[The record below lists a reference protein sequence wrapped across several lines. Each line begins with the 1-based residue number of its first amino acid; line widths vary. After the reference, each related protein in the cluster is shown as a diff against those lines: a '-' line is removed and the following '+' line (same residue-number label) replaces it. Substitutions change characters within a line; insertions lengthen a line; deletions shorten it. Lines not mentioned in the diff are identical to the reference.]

1 MEIANL
7 LSKVSDT
14 MHVSRCFGPASEH
27 DGVTIVPV
35 AFVAGG
41 GGGGGSTEPVEPSP
55 DAVDAEP
62 SASVTGAGGG
72 FGGVSW
78 PLGVYVI
85 QNGQVRWVPALDV
98 TRLAIA
104 VISVVKL
111 VAKLRAARALRK
123 G

>member
-7 LSKVSDT
+7 LSKVSET

-27 DGVTIVPV
+27 GGVTIVPV

-41 GGGGGSTEPVEPSP
+41 GGGGSSTEPVEPSR
-55 DAVDAEP
+55 DTADAEP
-62 SASVTGAGGG
+62 SLSVTGGGGG

-85 QNGQVRWVPALDV
+85 QDGQVRWVPALDV

-104 VISVVKL
+104 AIGAVKL
-111 VAKLRAARALRK
+111 VAKLRATRALRK